1 MEFTGERFVPGVPGE
16 IAHEHWHRYAFARQL
31 VAGRRTLDVACG
43 EGYGS
48 ALLASVAASVVGV
61 DVAADVVA
69 HAKDRYRERGNL
81 RFEVGSAAKLPLADG
96 SVDAVVS
103 FETIEHLPREDQPR
117 MIAEIARVLTEAGV
131 LVLSAPN
138 PVEYSEKR
146 AYRNPFHL
154 HEPARAELDAMLAQW
169 FAARRW
175 YRQRRY
181 FGSALWSEDARAS
194 QFEAWQGSES
204 DTAPAAL
211 PEAMY
216 GLVVAARR
224 SEALPPANVALS
236 LFSDASESELFRMDA
251 AAAQALHLDGL
262 LAQRDAELGDL
273 TRRFQAAER
282 HVVELEAAIAG
293 RDVRV
298 AEATAEA
305 QAARDA
311 ANEAEVKAVLIDRE
325 RTEAAEQRDAAREEV
340 VRTATARD
348 DANTA
353 LASARQAL
361 DALGDE
367 NGRLERAI
375 AAQERII
382 AYRQSARWW
391 IALPWIRV
399 RAWMQRLRP

>member
-1 MEFTGERFVPGVPGE
+1 MVLMSKRAALF
-16 IAHEHWHRYAFARQL
+16 
-31 VAGRRTLDVACG
+31 
-43 EGYGS
+43 
-48 ALLASVAASVVGV
+48 ALLCAVVGLG
-61 DVAADVVA
+61 A
-69 HAKDRYRERGNL
+69 
-81 RFEVGSAAKLPLADG
+81 SAAA
-96 SVDAVVS
+96 AY
-103 FETIEHLPREDQPR
+103 THYHLLYDP
-117 MIAEIARVLTEAGV
+117 
-131 LVLSAPN
+131 
-138 PVEYSEKR
+138 
-146 AYRNPFHL
+146 AYRSWVIFRFPENL
-154 HEPARAELDAMLAQW
+154 EPWTLVNVQRPVAQ
-169 FAARRW
+169 
-175 YRQRRY
+175 
-181 FGSALWSEDARAS
+181 
-194 QFEAWQGSES
+194 
-204 DTAPAAL
+204 L

-224 SEALPPANVALS
+224 NDALPPANVALS

-262 LAQRDAELGDL
+262 LAQRDTELGDL

-293 RDVRV
+293 RDARV

-367 NGRLERAI
+367 NGRLEFGFGARLSSQGARGGNFRG
-375 AAQERII
+375 RIN
-382 AYRQSARWW
+382 
-391 IALPWIRV
+391 IRV
-399 RAWMQRLRP
+399 DYF

>member
-1 MEFTGERFVPGVPGE
+1 
-16 IAHEHWHRYAFARQL
+16 
-31 VAGRRTLDVACG
+31 
-43 EGYGS
+43 
-48 ALLASVAASVVGV
+48 
-61 DVAADVVA
+61 
-69 HAKDRYRERGNL
+69 
-81 RFEVGSAAKLPLADG
+81 
-96 SVDAVVS
+96 
-103 FETIEHLPREDQPR
+103 
-117 MIAEIARVLTEAGV
+117 
-131 LVLSAPN
+131 
-138 PVEYSEKR
+138 
-146 AYRNPFHL
+146 
-154 HEPARAELDAMLAQW
+154 MLAQW

-204 DTAPAAL
+204 DAAPAAL